1 MLTYSDRYLTAYL
14 FRQDEEPDKA
24 VLAPGVVLSTPT
36 GEMLVLKKHRQNFTD
51 TTVRGVV
58 AWYAEIREKEVGST
72 INRDSFQLV
81 GLYTIDSSREVR
93 LRKVTELCRGCMHYA
108 LLLTGQCGKLEQA
121 LHEKPYL
128 YYRCSMKGEVQ
139 KAWKA
144 SFLAYEYRDRS
155 LYELMEW
162 KKRISESGEEPESLE
177 DLKDIVPGEV

>member
-14 FRQDEEPDKA
+14 FGQDEEPDKA

-58 AWYAEIREKEVGST
+58 AWYAKVREKESGGN
-72 INRDSFQLV
+72 IDLDSFQLV
-81 GLYTIDSSREVR
+81 GLYIMDSFREVR
-93 LRKVTELCRGCMHYA
+93 LRKVADLCKGCDYYA
-108 LLLTGQCGKLEQA
+108 MLLTGQCGKLQQA
-121 LHEKPYL
+121 LHGKPYPSSGCAAK
-128 YYRCSMKGEVQ
+128 REVQ
-139 KAWKA
+139 EVWKA

-162 KKRISESGEEPESLE
+162 KKRTSASGEEPESLE